1 MADSSD
7 RDAFDELI
15 SLLQKHDLD
24 WLVTET
30 IDDIALGATQRRVLA
45 KLPRGDSEYQ
55 EIVLVPAEF
64 KETRRRTEF
73 LTSEPFSVREQL
85 LRPIE
90 AVQNTVVESAQM
102 EATILRTT
110 ELNITFVGVAEEVRR
125 EADIDGSI
133 VRSRTQEAEALRK
146 VLTTVRDDPGDE
158 K

>member
-1 MADSSD
+1 MAETSD

-15 SLLQKHDLD
+15 DLLQKHDLD

-30 IDDIALGATQRRVLA
+30 IDDIALGRTQKRVLA

-55 EIVLVPAEF
+55 EVIVVPADF
-64 KETRRRTEF
+64 KESRRRTEF

-85 LRPIE
+85 LRLIG

-102 EATILRTT
+102 EAMILRTT
-110 ELNITFVGVAEEVRR
+110 QLSVTFVGVGEEVRP

-133 VRSRTQEAEALRK
+133 VQTRTHEAEALRK
-146 VLTTVRDDPGDE
+146 VLTTVQDDPGE
-158 K
+158 QK